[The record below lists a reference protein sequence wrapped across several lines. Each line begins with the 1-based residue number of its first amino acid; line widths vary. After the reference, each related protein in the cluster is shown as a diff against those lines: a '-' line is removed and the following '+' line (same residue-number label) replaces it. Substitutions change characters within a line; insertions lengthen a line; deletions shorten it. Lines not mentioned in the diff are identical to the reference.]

1 VRTPWPNLWA
11 CGDWVRGPWPALFLE
26 RAGVSG
32 IEAANAALDAM
43 GLEPFPV
50 MPYSEPEWL
59 AAAIQKWLL
68 GGRELLRRFR
78 RRDAA

>member
-1 VRTPWPNLWA
+1 
-11 CGDWVRGPWPALFLE
+11 VRGPWPALFLE
-26 RAGVSG
+26 RACVSG

-50 MPYSEPEWL
+50 MPYSKPEWL